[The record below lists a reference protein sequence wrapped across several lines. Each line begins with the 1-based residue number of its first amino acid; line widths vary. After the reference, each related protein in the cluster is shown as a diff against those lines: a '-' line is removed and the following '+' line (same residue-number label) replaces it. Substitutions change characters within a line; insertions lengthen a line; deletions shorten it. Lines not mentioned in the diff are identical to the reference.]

1 MRKILCL
8 IIPVLLLCSCTT
20 KAEKIK
26 PITKGLK
33 FTAQISFYNEQYECD
48 TIIKQ
53 NGDTEI
59 SFLSPEDL
67 LGLKINYSV
76 SGITTSYNGLEY
88 NYDSESLPQY
98 SASDILYKIFS
109 AEYHTVLE
117 QDDNYYVEY
126 IEDNL
131 NYKMQIGET
140 GLPIKIKEKSSRFE
154 ILIKKPTIIS

>member
-8 IIPVLLLCSCTT
+8 IVPVLLLCSCAT

-26 PITKGLK
+26 PITKGLQ
-33 FTAQISFYNEQYECD
+33 FTAQINFYNEQYECD

-59 SFLSPEDL
+59 SFLTPEDL
-67 LGLKINYSV
+67 SGLKIIYSAGGV
-76 SGITTSYNGLEY
+76 TTSYNGLEY
-88 NYDSESLPQY
+88 KYDYGSLPQY

-109 AEYHTVLE
+109 TEYDIVIE

-131 NYKMQIGET
+131 NCKMQIGAT

-154 ILIKKPTIIS
+154 ILIKNPTIIS